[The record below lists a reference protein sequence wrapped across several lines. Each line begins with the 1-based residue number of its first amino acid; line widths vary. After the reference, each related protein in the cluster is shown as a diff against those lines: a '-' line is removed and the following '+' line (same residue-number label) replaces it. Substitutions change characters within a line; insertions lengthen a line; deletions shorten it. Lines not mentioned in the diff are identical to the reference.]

1 MYCARSSSS
10 QSYEGVY
17 LYKVYYYSKV
27 HIGIP
32 CRMAMRDK
40 NDRKIEIGMI
50 VMYGRKHG
58 QKTKGEVVKINLKR
72 LKVKQLEGRGR
83 HVMHAHGSLW
93 TVPPSLCEI
102 VSTSDPNHW
111 DIGIQNEFF

>member
-1 MYCARSSSS
+1 
-10 QSYEGVY
+10 
-17 LYKVYYYSKV
+17 
-27 HIGIP
+27 
-32 CRMAMRDK
+32 MAMRDK

-72 LKVKQLEGRGR
+72 LKVKQLEGRGK
-83 HVMHAHGSLW
+83 HVMHAFGSIW
-93 TVPPSLCEI
+93 SVSPSLCEI

>member
-1 MYCARSSSS
+1 M
-10 QSYEGVY
+10 
-17 LYKVYYYSKV
+17 K
-27 HIGIP
+27 
-32 CRMAMRDK
+32 DK
-40 NDRKIEIGMI
+40 NDRVIEIRMI
-50 VMYGRKHG
+50 VMFGRKHG
-58 QKTKGEVVKINLKR
+58 QKTMGEVVKINPRR

-83 HVMHAHGSLW
+83 SVNHAIGQVW